1 MNAIPIKMYTFTS
14 AQFLHTILAVCA
26 KSEAKLRILTKNLD
40 VRDFWL
46 FYCNEMNPSKKQ

>member
-1 MNAIPIKMYTFTS
+1 MYTFTS

-46 FYCNEMNPSKKQ
+46 FYCNEMNTSKKQ